1 MLDKQCVE
9 HYILISNSFF
19 SLKILITPIAHCCAK
34 YVECQIGDHLIAGQN
49 TFEPLI
55 VEHWIYVKKHSS
67 DQKRCCSTVRS
78 CTRWQSWHS
87 DTAAAAAAAAVQ
99 CCVCRLI
106 WFCVCFCD
114 SDTAAS
120 AALCVLLTLVLH
132 FASNMRLPVL
142 CFGGVIFWRQHH
154 WCLWYVLV
162 VAFWRQHHCTLVV
175 LQRHCNA
182 SWCACPVFWWN

>member
-78 CTRWQSWHS
+78 CTRWQSWHCVLAILVLHLVFLYFGFALWHS
-87 DTAAAAAAAAVQ
+87 SSGSVVWQWCCSTVRSCRRWQSWLSYTAAAVAAQ

-106 WFCVCFCD
+106 WFCVCFCFCN
-114 SDTAAS
+114 SDT
-120 AALCVLLTLVLH
+120 
-132 FASNMRLPVL
+132 
-142 CFGGVIFWRQHH
+142 Q
-154 WCLWYVLV
+154 
-162 VAFWRQHHCTLVV
+162 
-175 LQRHCNA
+175 
-182 SWCACPVFWWN
+182 